1 MLGLAKYWEARFHS
15 KFYPNDQTQVKC
27 INCKKSAYFEKV
39 S

>member
-15 KFYPNDQTQVKC
+15 KFYHNDQTQVKC
-27 INCKKSAYFEKV
+27 INCKKSAYYEKV